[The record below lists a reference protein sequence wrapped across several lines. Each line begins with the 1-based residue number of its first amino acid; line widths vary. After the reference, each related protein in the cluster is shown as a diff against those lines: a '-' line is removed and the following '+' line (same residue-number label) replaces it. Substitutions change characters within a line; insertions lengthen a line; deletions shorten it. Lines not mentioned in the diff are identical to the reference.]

1 MDLDQHYATLTIF
14 SGRTDF
20 KKNFFLSGGC
30 FVTCEITLTEDTW
43 KSEAELKVHQELRA
57 PDISLTWERL

>member
-1 MDLDQHYATLTIF
+1 MQQGLTIF
-14 SGRTDF
+14 WGRMDL
-20 KKNFFLSGGC
+20 KKIFLSGGC
-30 FVTCEITLTEDTW
+30 FVICETTLTEDTW